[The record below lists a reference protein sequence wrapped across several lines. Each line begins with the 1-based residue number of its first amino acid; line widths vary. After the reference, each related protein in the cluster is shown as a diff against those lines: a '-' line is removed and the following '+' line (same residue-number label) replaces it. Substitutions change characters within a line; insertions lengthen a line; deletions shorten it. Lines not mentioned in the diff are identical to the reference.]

1 MGFNLIIS
9 TSIEFAR
16 LICKLYFKRNI
27 LGKFLTYS
35 VFKKEIQSDPNLL
48 PELDQYIIDIAKNAG
63 LDNDKLNDLSLS
75 FSEALSNS
83 ITHGNKNNIS
93 KKIRIEVLI
102 DENKMTILIKD
113 EGNGFDLKKIPDP
126 TKPENI
132 LKDSGRGI
140 HIMKS
145 FLDNL
150 SYNFTSE
157 GTETIL
163 VINLK

>member
-1 MGFNLIIS
+1 M
-9 TSIEFAR
+9 
-16 LICKLYFKRNI
+16 
-27 LGKFLTYS
+27 TYS

-48 PELDQYIIDIAKNAG
+48 PELDQFIIDIAKKSG
-63 LDNDKLNDLSLS
+63 LSNDKLNGLSLS

-83 ITHGNKNNIS
+83 ITHGNKNDIF
-93 KKIRIEVLI
+93 KKIIVEVLI
-102 DENKMTILIKD
+102 DANKMTIIIKD
-113 EGNGFDLKKIPDP
+113 EGTGFDLEKIPDP

-150 SYNFTSE
+150 SYNFTPE

>member
-1 MGFNLIIS
+1 
-9 TSIEFAR
+9 
-16 LICKLYFKRNI
+16 
-27 LGKFLTYS
+27 LTYS

-48 PELDQYIIDIAKNAG
+48 PELDQFIIDIAKKSG
-63 LDNDKLNDLSLS
+63 LSNDKLNGLSLS

-83 ITHGNKNNIS
+83 ITHGNKNDIF
-93 KKIRIEVLI
+93 KKIIVEVLI
-102 DENKMTILIKD
+102 DANKMTIIIKD
-113 EGNGFDLKKIPDP
+113 EGTGFDLEKIPDP

-150 SYNFTSE
+150 SYNFTPE

>member
-1 MGFNLIIS
+1 
-9 TSIEFAR
+9 
-16 LICKLYFKRNI
+16 
-27 LGKFLTYS
+27 LTYS